1 MSDREDILTSAF
13 GRAMALG
20 GLAGRLGTSWF
31 GTKLRLPF
39 LDDLAKTELVQ
50 KVYVREAERLVER
63 LGSMK
68 GAAMKF
74 GQMLSIHGAEGFLP
88 PEVTQILS
96 ALQKDA
102 QPIAYRPKIEAA
114 LRAEL
119 GDNFALLESIDE
131 TAFASASIGQVHRG
145 RMRDGREIAL
155 KIQFPDMPRV
165 VTSDIRNLKILAAPL
180 LMILGVRDV
189 EPIWQELEDRLHE
202 ELDYEAEARHIK
214 KMAALHRDNDRVI
227 IPEVIDELSGPRVL
241 AMSFEPGLDDA
252 TSSGYSQELRDRWGR
267 VIVETT
273 LENLLIH
280 RFLHADPNP
289 GNFAYREDGRIV
301 LYDFGCVKTV
311 PDRLAAAYGRMARA
325 LLERRYGDVPE
336 IVKDAGIHMRDG
348 SPLSVNFVKDHAF
361 LFEQPFGGGSYR
373 FGSDPELGD
382 RLMRLAGDYWYE
394 SLGIV
399 FPADILMVHRTF
411 AGTSGNL
418 ARLGASGDWRD
429 VLDGYLARAGF

>member
-1 MSDREDILTSAF
+1 
-13 GRAMALG
+13 MALG
-20 GLAGRLGTSWF
+20 GLAGRLGASWF
-31 GTKLRLPF
+31 GTKVRLPF
-39 LDDLAKTELVQ
+39 LDDLAKSDLVT

-88 PEVTQILS
+88 PEVTRILS

-114 LRAEL
+114 LREEL
-119 GDNFALLESIDE
+119 GDNFALIESIDE
-131 TAFASASIGQVHRG
+131 TAFASASIGQVHRAV
-145 RMRDGREIAL
+145 MKDGREIAL
-155 KIQFPDMPRV
+155 KIQFPDMPRI

-180 LMILGVRDV
+180 LMVLGVRDV
-189 EPIWQELEDRLHE
+189 EPIWNELEARLHE
-202 ELDYEAEARHIK
+202 ELDYVAEARHIK
-214 KMAALHRDNDRVI
+214 KMAALHAGNDRIV

-241 AMSFEPGLDDA
+241 SMSFEPGLDDA
-252 TSSGYSQELRDRWGR
+252 AGVDRPQDLRDRWGR
-267 VIVETT
+267 ILVETT

-301 LYDFGCVKTV
+301 LYDFGCVKSV
-311 PDRLAAAYGRMARA
+311 PDALATAYGRMARA
-325 LLERRYGDVPE
+325 LLEQRYDDVPE
-336 IVKDAGIHMRDG
+336 IVQAAGIHMRDG
-348 SPLSVNFVKDHAF
+348 SPLSVKFVKDHAF
-361 LFEQPFGGGSYR
+361 LFEQPFGGGVYR
-373 FGSDPELGD
+373 FGSDPELGEK
-382 RLMRLAGDYWYE
+382 LMKLAGDYWYE

-418 ARLGASGDWRD
+418 ARLRATANWRD